1 MTDRTRVALASAYEQ
16 IKGVPMAFGDDVRLD
31 EAEMDSLDLLEAAV
45 LVEHALGLRAPLEPR
60 AFVGVNT
67 FAELIAVLDAAA
79 AKGAAASP
87 ETSR

>member
-1 MTDRTRVALASAYEQ
+1 MSDRTRAALASAYEQ
-16 IKGVPMAFGDDVRLD
+16 IKGVPMTFGDDVRLD

-45 LVEHALGLRAPLEPR
+45 LVEHDLGLRTPLEPR

-67 FAELIAVLDAAA
+67 FAELLAVIDAAA
-79 AKGAAASP
+79 AEGTTASA